1 MEINLI
7 VLLLLLGM
15 LYLLFAVFK
24 ISRHV
29 KGIKYTLDQLS
40 THIDVPENQINDEL
54 RQLIVIGE
62 EIKAEKIARKTLG
75 LSLLEGKQYVDD
87 LKFQKNKSI

>member
-7 VLLLLLGM
+7 ELLLLIGM
-15 LYLLFAVFK
+15 LYILFAVFK
-24 ISRHV
+24 INRHV

-40 THIDVPENQINDEL
+40 THVDVPENQINEEL

-62 EIKAEKIARKTLG
+62 EINAEKIARKTLG

-87 LKFQKNKSI
+87 LKLKRK